1 MECENEHYR
10 HILLFYFLKGKNAAS
25 AYEKIVYVY
34 GKEAISERT
43 CQNWFKRFCSKDFA
57 LKNKQRPGRLI
68 QVNDEEL
75 RAIVGLD
82 PIASVRGIGGFT

>member
-43 CQNWFKRFCSKDFA
+43 CQNWFKRLRSKDFA
-57 LKNKQRPGRLI
+57 L
-68 QVNDEEL
+68 
-75 RAIVGLD
+75 
-82 PIASVRGIGGFT
+82 